1 MVKIVKLGVALF
13 VLSITLNA
21 SQLVL
26 TGTVISNNQKMIS
39 ARYMGYVK
47 KINFEIGDM
56 VEREDTLFELESA
69 EFDIMESQADLALEQ
84 AKLMLNVYQTR
95 LNVFKKRK
103 KRLKRDRKLF
113 SARNY
118 RADMEDMSDSMNN
131 ISASIESAQVLV
143 EQMSEK
149 TKQFATIVGYLK
161 IKAPNNG
168 ILVDKRI
175 RVGDMV
181 APGMLTMILVD
192 MDNLEIEA
200 EVAESNLKY
209 VRRKKVVNIEIPSL
223 NYKAS
228 GYIKAVVPSA
238 NPMAHTFKIRVHFEK
253 TRKSVFPGMYAKI
266 FVDLT
271 NEIEK
276 KD

>member
-1 MVKIVKLGVALF
+1 MVKLINCFIFTLL
-13 VLSITLNA
+13 LSVSVDA
-21 SQLVL
+21 SELIL
-26 TGTVISNNQKMIS
+26 TGTVISNNKKMIS

-84 AKLMLNVYQTR
+84 AKLMLDVYQTR

-113 SARNY
+113 SAHDY
-118 RADMEDMSDSMNN
+118 RADMEDLSESMDN

-143 EQMSEK
+143 DQASEK

-161 IKAPNNG
+161 VKAPNNG

-192 MDNLEIEA
+192 MDHLEIEA

-209 VRRKKVVNIEIPSL
+209 VRRQKVVKIEIPSL

-253 TRKSVFPGMYAKI
+253 TSDMIFPGMYAKV

-271 NEIEK
+271 NELK
-276 KD
+276 KH